1 MNNQLAS
8 LASQFEEFKRSDNP
22 SASKNSHLL
31 SQEQGMS
38 APVSQT
44 RTQPSEGELSDEES
58 SLPASKRHRSKSP
71 QGDSDF
77 HSQELDPS
85 YVEMLNAIRGLLDL
99 EVPQVECLVAPSAFS
114 KKPSKQVVR
123 KQHLALPPVEDIQSM
138 WDYRFRKASGTTV
151 KDKSSSESLSQ
162 GQFLAFER
170 PDMIYYTTFLQNT
183 PLKAPKLPDSYFNI
197 ARVKSLSNSISVP
210 SKQHIVQ
217 ETVCRE
223 NVQILGHVVWFKMAI
238 EELNNRIQELA
249 TEIRGSGIKESAD
262 LVIKYSQ
269 LQASVTSSLE
279 IALDTVL
286 KQNMTLA
293 CNMLL
298 ARRDSLL
305 KDWSS
310 KLGPKD
316 LANLRTD
323 HFDQQE
329 VFNSDI
335 LSQVEDNM
343 IKRLSIMKYSHSKS
357 HRDSVKNFDFGRS
370 SHPKPSQEGN
380 RFRDKQTQP
389 NTSYNHFSA
398 RASRGGRGGKRKWL
412 SRDKIAGFLAGM
424 GKKSSTSQSS
434 KFTTTWLSPRLQNST
449 QIVENSAHFEQISQQ
464 KQRWRSPRSGSGHA
478 CKKGDDSCQ
487 ETLHSGI
494 LQKTISGT
502 QTHETMET
510 SDRFHLSMLN
520 NHLHVPTFKME
531 TAESIRKSIQKG
543 EWVTSIDLTDA
554 YFHVPIHPQSQKYL
568 RFQTKKGVFQ
578 FQALPFGVATAPLE
592 FTRIVKEV
600 NS

>member
-1 MNNQLAS
+1 MSEKQRKCSICAGDMLPWDNHQACLKCRNDKKGKDKCVIGKETDCTICAGALKIPHRKKSSKTKVSEKFDDSLLDEPTPSKSSTSSTSTPDSSLQDMLKAMNSQLSS
-8 LASQFEEFKRSDNP
+8 LASQFEEFKRRDKPTS
-22 SASKNSHLL
+22 SKTTLPH
-31 SQEQGMS
+31 SQEQGIC
-38 APVSQT
+38 APASQS
-44 RTQPSEGELSDEES
+44 RPVPSEGELSDEES
-58 SLPASKRHRSKSP
+58 SLPATKRHRSRSP
-71 QGDSDF
+71 QGDTDT

-85 YVEMLNAIRGLLDL
+85 YVEMLNAIRNLLDL
-99 EVPQVECLVAPSAFS
+99 ELPQVECLVAPSAFS

-123 KQHLALPPVEDIQSM
+123 KQNLALPPVQDIQSM

-170 PDMIYYTTFLQNT
+170 PDMIYYTTSPQNT

-197 ARVKSLSNSISVP
+197 AKVKSLSSSISVP
-210 SKQHIVQ
+210 SKQFIVQ

-249 TEIRGSGIKESAD
+249 TEIKCSEDLETIRESAD
-262 LVIKYSQ
+262 LMIKYSQ

-305 KDWSS
+305 KDCSS

-343 IKRLSIMKYSHSKS
+343 IKRLSIMKDSEPKS
-357 HRDSVKNFDFGRS
+357 YRESVKSFDFGKS
-370 SHPKPSQEGN
+370 SHPKSQEN
-380 RFRDKQTQP
+380 TRSFRDKRTQQ
-389 NTSYNHFSA
+389 NSTYGHFSA
-398 RASRGGRGGKRKWL
+398 RASRGGRGGKRK
-412 SRDKIAGFLAGM
+412 
-424 GKKSSTSQSS
+424 
-434 KFTTTWLSPRLQNST
+434 
-449 QIVENSAHFEQISQQ
+449 
-464 KQRWRSPRSGSGHA
+464 
-478 CKKGDDSCQ
+478 
-487 ETLHSGI
+487 
-494 LQKTISGT
+494 
-502 QTHETMET
+502 
-510 SDRFHLSMLN
+510 
-520 NHLHVPTFKME
+520 
-531 TAESIRKSIQKG
+531 
-543 EWVTSIDLTDA
+543 
-554 YFHVPIHPQSQKYL
+554 
-568 RFQTKKGVFQ
+568 
-578 FQALPFGVATAPLE
+578 
-592 FTRIVKEV
+592 
-600 NS
+600 